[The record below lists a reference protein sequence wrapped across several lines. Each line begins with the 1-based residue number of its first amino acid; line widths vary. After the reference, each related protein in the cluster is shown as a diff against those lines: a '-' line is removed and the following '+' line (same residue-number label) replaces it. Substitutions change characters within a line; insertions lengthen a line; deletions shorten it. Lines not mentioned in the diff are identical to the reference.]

1 MALVSTPSYL
11 RILSLASFFAMVIHH
26 NPVSGKWMLAKDFF
40 DYPLSSSSFYEIHLV
55 KHFIPMH

>member
-26 NPVSGKWMLAKDFF
+26 NPVSGKWMLEKIFLTT
-40 DYPLSSSSFYEIHLV
+40 PLAVPPFMKYI
-55 KHFIPMH
+55 